1 LIIASLANLIEI
13 LEDLF
18 SVASGSFI
26 SLSRLAVLGIRQL
39 LLSIVLSIDINNLG
53 LAALTGTLLLLAS
66 ALVILALVLKL
77 IVFSL
82 VLIFCLSNVF
92 LLFLGL

>member
-1 LIIASLANLIEI
+1 MIIASLANLIEI

-39 LLSIVLSIDINNLG
+39 LLSIVLSIDIDNLG